1 MSRALR
7 VGRSL
12 HRKRSRSCSFRQP
25 FRKARAKQQQAPS
38 VTLVIGG
45 ATTFKS
51 PTFSS
56 LEGLP
61 LRLPTHDLTP
71 GCGMQALLFL
81 IFKCNFTLYSFA
93 AYKISYF
100 TVTDLLGKGFFH
112 CGTACCMYIYIYI
125 CLVEIFA
132 FFFFYGHHSFGKTFH
147 RRIKI
152 LSELLKCLYFIIAFS
167 REKCISLFTSF
178 NLIVFFPSTQAKLQ
192 KETSSTLKIIEG
204 GYLKIH
210 NHVYTANS

>member
-1 MSRALR
+1 MSRALC

-81 IFKCNFTLYSFA
+81 IFKSDFTLYSFA

-100 TVTDLLGKGFFH
+100 TVTDLLGKGCFH
-112 CGTACCMYIYIYI
+112 CGTACCMYIYIYAWLRFLPFSFFMATTV
-125 CLVEIFA
+125 LV
-132 FFFFYGHHSFGKTFH
+132 K
-147 RRIKI
+147 
-152 LSELLKCLYFIIAFS
+152 
-167 REKCISLFTSF
+167 
-178 NLIVFFPSTQAKLQ
+178 PSTGESRFYRNYSNVSIL
-192 KETSSTLKIIEG
+192 L
-204 GYLKIH
+204 
-210 NHVYTANS
+210 